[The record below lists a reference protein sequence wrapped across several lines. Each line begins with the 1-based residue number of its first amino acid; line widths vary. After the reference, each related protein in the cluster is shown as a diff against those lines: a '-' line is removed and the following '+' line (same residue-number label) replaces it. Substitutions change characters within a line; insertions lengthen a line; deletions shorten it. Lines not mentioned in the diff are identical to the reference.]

1 MEIVKPEAKVY
12 IDGAN
17 MFYTQKKLGWF
28 IDWKKMKDYLKE
40 KWDIIE
46 VRYYIGVKSGDE
58 KMSKFLRYLDNIGFK
73 PITKPLKE
81 IKITQ
86 DDVKFKIYPYPQ
98 IYKCNFDVEMTTDIL
113 LDRTQLDQIL
123 LFSGDSDFTYLVKT
137 LRDLGKDVIVFSTRK
152 MIAWELKL
160 VVKKYIFLEDLREEI
175 ERK

>member
-1 MEIVKPEAKVY
+1 
-12 IDGAN
+12 
-17 MFYTQKKLGWF
+17 
-28 IDWKKMKDYLKE
+28 
-40 KWDIIE
+40 
-46 VRYYIGVKSGDE
+46 
-58 KMSKFLRYLDNIGFK
+58 
-73 PITKPLKE
+73 
-81 IKITQ
+81 
-86 DDVKFKIYPYPQ
+86 
-98 IYKCNFDVEMTTDIL
+98 MTTDIL

>member
-58 KMSKFLRYLDNIGFK
+58 KMSKFIH
-73 PITKPLKE
+73 TLKS
-81 IKITQ
+81 TN
-86 DDVKFKIYPYPQ
+86 V
-98 IYKCNFDVEMTTDIL
+98 IL
-113 LDRTQLDQIL
+113 
-123 LFSGDSDFTYLVKT
+123 
-137 LRDLGKDVIVFSTRK
+137 
-152 MIAWELKL
+152 M
-160 VVKKYIFLEDLREEI
+160 
-175 ERK
+175 